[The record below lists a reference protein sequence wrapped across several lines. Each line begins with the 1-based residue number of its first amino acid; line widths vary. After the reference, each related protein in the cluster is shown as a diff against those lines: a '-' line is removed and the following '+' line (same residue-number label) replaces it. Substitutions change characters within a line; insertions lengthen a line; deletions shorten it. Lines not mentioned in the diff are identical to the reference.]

1 MEPRPPTRRDATTI
15 AAPPAAEPNGHGGG
29 AADAFSPP
37 TMSQPP
43 TDYQPTAAFDPYTAP
58 ESQPQPPYGPTAGYP
73 GDSATRLGP
82 LADEPVFYPNPAL
95 PPNRPAY
102 DPVAR
107 YDARS
112 EYALHPVGRVPPDH
126 TPLNLRPAP
135 PPVPP
140 QLAPPERNNLIKGI
154 LAGVIG
160 LVAVVALIAAVLA
173 FANGG
178 FGGGDDSPP
187 PATVPVV
194 AGQPGDGAAGA
205 AGAASPSV
213 VASPSTSSPAAAG
226 APVLPGASSAAP
238 SAGASAEPSAGE
250 DASEGETASAAPAS
264 DDASSSAEPSA
275 GAGASP
281 SPRASRSASSQASSA
296 GTGGITAFLPPPDD
310 LPAGFDTPSDEG
322 DRSLSEV
329 AGTFVAE
336 GEGASQAEADLE
348 GWGWLAN
355 EYVAYDAV
363 PQPAN
368 EDINRYAVSVHEFE
382 TEDGASEALPAFVD
396 AFGVEPTE
404 LPADTVIG
412 DEIVALQT
420 TNDDG
425 NLVVLY
431 VRSGVFLLKIDA
443 ASVAGDPLPAALDL
457 AEQLVGS

>member
-1 MEPRPPTRRDATTI
+1 MEPRPPTRRDAPTI

-29 AADAFSPP
+29 AAGEFPP
-37 TMSQPP
+37 PGPAQSP
-43 TDYQPTAAFDPYTAP
+43 TDYQPTVAFDPYTAP
-58 ESQPQPPYGPTAGYP
+58 ESQVQPPYGPTAGYP

-82 LADEPVFYPNPAL
+82 LADEPVFYPNPGL

-160 LVAVVALIAAVLA
+160 LIAVVALVAAVLA

-178 FGGGDDSPP
+178 FGGDDDSPP

-194 AGQPGDGAAGA
+194 AGQPGEGA

-213 VASPSTSSPAAAG
+213 APSPAAVASDGVGAPILPAGSSVAPSVAASPTPSADGAAADGGAASDAPASDEGDAGASPSTG
-226 APVLPGASSAAP
+226 A
-238 SAGASAEPSAGE
+238 SAGASA
-250 DASEGETASAAPAS
+250 
-264 DDASSSAEPSA
+264 
-275 GAGASP
+275 
-281 SPRASRSASSQASSA
+281 SPRASRSAGGEASAA
-296 GTGGITAFLPPPDD
+296 GTGDIAAFLPPPDD

-329 AGTFVAE
+329 AGTFVVE
-336 GEGASQAEADLE
+336 GEDATQAEADLE
-348 GWGWLAN
+348 GWGWVAN

-382 TEDGASEALPAFVD
+382 TGNGASEALPAFVD

-404 LPADTVIG
+404 LPADTAIG

-431 VRSGVFLLKIDA
+431 VRSGAYLLKIDA
-443 ASVAGDPLPAALDL
+443 ASVAGDPLPAALAL

>member
-29 AADAFSPP
+29 AVGDVSPP
-37 TMSQPP
+37 STYQSP

-58 ESQPQPPYGPTAGYP
+58 ESQPPPPYGPTAGYP

-82 LADEPVFYPNPAL
+82 LADEPVFYPNSAL

-102 DPVAR
+102 DPIAR

-140 QLAPPERNNLIKGI
+140 QIAPPERNNLIKGI

-160 LVAVVALIAAVLA
+160 LVAVVALVAAVLA

-178 FGGGDDSPP
+178 FGGDDDAPP

-194 AGQPGDGAAGA
+194 AGQPGEGV
-205 AGAASPSV
+205 AGAASPSLE
-213 VASPSTSSPAAAG
+213 ASPSSGPSVVAG
-226 APVLPGASSAAP
+226 AAVLPGAASPVPAADASVAP
-238 SAGASAEPSAGE
+238 STVADASGDAPASDAPASDAAAAASAEPSAGV
-250 DASEGETASAAPAS
+250 AASA
-264 DDASSSAEPSA
+264 
-275 GAGASP
+275 
-281 SPRASRSASSQASSA
+281 SPRASRSASGEVSTA
-296 GTGGITAFLPPPDD
+296 GTGGIAAFLPPPDD

-322 DRSLSEV
+322 ERSLSEV
-329 AGTFVAE
+329 AGTFVVE
-336 GEGASQAEADLE
+336 GEDASQAEADLE

-355 EYVAYDAV
+355 EYIAYDAV

-396 AFGVEPTE
+396 AFGAEPTE
-404 LPADTVIG
+404 LPADTAIG
-412 DEIVALQT
+412 DEIVALRT

-443 ASVAGDPLPAALDL
+443 ASVSGDPLPAALDL